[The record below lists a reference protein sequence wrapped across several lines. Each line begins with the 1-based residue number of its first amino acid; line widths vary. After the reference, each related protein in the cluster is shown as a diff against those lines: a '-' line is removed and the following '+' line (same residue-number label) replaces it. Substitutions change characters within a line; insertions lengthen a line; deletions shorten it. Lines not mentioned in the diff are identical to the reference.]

1 MTRPFLLALLE
12 VKRFLADRGAL
23 AFSIAL
29 PIVLFALM
37 LGVFGGE
44 TSFNATAHV
53 ADLDGGD
60 AARKLIER
68 IEDVEGLDVRL
79 YTEAE
84 LDDSLG
90 RSAVLTGFV
99 IPAGFTAALES
110 GTPAAIRVKRRG
122 SGGNAGQ
129 ITAAIVRGVADGL
142 ASEYELR
149 RALAALVSTATTPE
163 DLESQTGI
171 LLADARREP
180 PVRVVDDDTL
190 VEQEEEEDILDRLL
204 PGVIVMF
211 LLFSVTLSAQTLIE
225 ERRNGT
231 LERLLTTRLS
241 AGELFAGKFLA
252 GVSRGMIQTL
262 VLLVLAF
269 AVLRLAGPGALAQ
282 SAVLALVVA
291 AAASAIALVIATVAR
306 TDDQATWAAV
316 FVTMFMT
323 VFGGTFFPIPGS
335 GALELLSRFTLNRYA
350 IDAYEGIL
358 AETATLGDAT
368 FEIAILG
375 AVAVSCLIIA
385 RLLFRVSSEAK

>member
-1 MTRPFLLALLE
+1 MTRPILLALLE
-12 VKRFLADRGAL
+12 VKRFLADSGAL

-44 TSFNATAHV
+44 ASFNDTAHV
-53 ADLDGGD
+53 VDLDGGD
-60 AARKLIER
+60 AARELIER

-79 YTEAE
+79 YTEAK
-84 LDDSLG
+84 LDDALD

-99 IPAGFTAALES
+99 VPAGFTAALEG
-110 GTPAAIRVKRRG
+110 GTPAAIHVRRRG
-122 SGGNAGQ
+122 SGGASGQ
-129 ITAAIVRGVADGL
+129 ITASIVRGVADSL

-149 RALAALVSTATTPE
+149 RALAALVSDATPPE
-163 DLESQTGI
+163 RVEAQTGI

-180 PVRVVDDDTL
+180 PVRVVNQTH

-231 LERLLTTRLS
+231 LERLLTTQLN

-252 GVSRGMIQTL
+252 GVSRGMLQTL

-269 AVLRLAGPGALAQ
+269 VVLRVGGLSALAQ
-282 SAVLALVVA
+282 SAVLALVVS

-323 VFGGTFFPIPGS
+323 VFGGTFFPIGDS
-335 GALELLSRFTLNRYA
+335 GTLELFSRFTLNRYA

-368 FEIAILG
+368 SEVAILG
-375 AVAVSCLIIA
+375 SVALVCLVIA
-385 RLLFRVSSEAK
+385 RVLFRVSSEAK

>member
-1 MTRPFLLALLE
+1 MARPFLLALLE

-37 LGVFGGE
+37 FGVFGSE
-44 TSFNATAHV
+44 TSFNVTAHV
-53 ADLDGGD
+53 ADVDGGE

-68 IEDVEGLDVRL
+68 IENVEGIDVRL
-79 YTEAE
+79 YTEE
-84 LDDSLG
+84 RLDDALD

-99 IPAGFTAALES
+99 IPAGFTTNLES
-110 GTPAAIRVKRRG
+110 GRPATVRVKRRG
-122 SGGNAGQ
+122 SGGDAGQ
-129 ITAAIVRGVADGL
+129 ITASIVRGAAEGL

-149 RALAALVSTATTPE
+149 SALGALVSEETSPE
-163 DLESQTGI
+163 RVESQTGI

-180 PVRVVDDDTL
+180 PVRVVNQTL
-190 VEQEEEEDILDRLL
+190 IEQEEQEDILDRML
-204 PGVIVMF
+204 PGIIVMF
-211 LLFSVTLSAQTLIE
+211 LLFSLTLNAQTLIE

-231 LERLLTTRLS
+231 LERLLTTQLNT
-241 AGELFAGKFLA
+241 GELFAGKFLA
-252 GVSRGMIQTL
+252 GISRGMLQAV

-269 AVLRLAGPGALAQ
+269 VVLRIAGVGALAQ

-291 AAASAIALVIATVAR
+291 AAASAISLVIAAVAR

-323 VFGGTFFPIPGS
+323 VFGGTFFPIAES
-335 GALELLSRFTLNRYA
+335 GMLEVLSRFTLNRYA

-358 AETATLGDAT
+358 AETATLADAT
-368 FEIAILG
+368 SEIALLG
-375 AVAVSCLIIA
+375 GVTVGCLIVA

>member
-44 TSFNATAHV
+44 ASFNGTAHV

-84 LDDSLG
+84 LDDALE

-110 GTPAAIRVKRRG
+110 GTPAPIRVKRRG
-122 SGGNAGQ
+122 SGGDAGQ
-129 ITAAIVRGVADGL
+129 ITASIVRGVAGGL

-149 RALAALVSTATTPE
+149 RALAALVSDATPQE
-163 DLESQTGI
+163 RVEAQTGV

-180 PVRVVDDDTL
+180 PVRVVNETL

-204 PGVIVMF
+204 PGIIVMF
-211 LLFSVTLSAQTLIE
+211 LLFSVALNAQTLIE

-252 GVSRGMIQTL
+252 GVSRGMLQML

-269 AVLRLAGPGALAQ
+269 AVLRIAGPGALVQ
-282 SAVLALVVA
+282 SAVLALVVS

-306 TDDQATWAAV
+306 SEDQATWGAA
-316 FVTMFMT
+316 FITMFMA
-323 VFGGTFFPIPGS
+323 VFGGTFFPIGDS
-335 GALELLSRFTLNRYA
+335 GTLELFSRFTLNRYA

-368 FEIAILG
+368 SEVAILVG
-375 AVAVSCLIIA
+375 VTLVCLVIA
-385 RLLFRVSSEAK
+385 RVLFRVSWEAK

>member
-1 MTRPFLLALLE
+1 MMRPILLALLE

-44 TSFNATAHV
+44 ASFNDTAHIV
-53 ADLDGGD
+53 DLDGGD
-60 AARKLIER
+60 AARELIER
-68 IEDVEGLDVRL
+68 IDDVEGLDVRL
-79 YTEAE
+79 YTEAK
-84 LDDSLG
+84 LDDALD

-99 IPAGFTAALES
+99 IPAGFTAALEG
-110 GTPAAIRVKRRG
+110 GTPAAIHVRRRG
-122 SGGNAGQ
+122 SGGASGQ
-129 ITAAIVRGVADGL
+129 ITASIVRGVADGL

-149 RALAALVSTATTPE
+149 RALAALVSDATPPE
-163 DLESQTGI
+163 RVEAQTGI

-180 PVRVVDDDTL
+180 PVRVVNQTL

-231 LERLLTTRLS
+231 LERLLTTQLN

-252 GVSRGMIQTL
+252 GVSRGMLQTL

-269 AVLRLAGPGALAQ
+269 AVLRIAGPGALAQ
-282 SAVLALVVA
+282 SAVLTLVVA

-323 VFGGTFFPIPGS
+323 VFGGTFFPIAGS
-335 GALELLSRFTLNRYA
+335 GVLEIMSRFTLNRYA

-368 FEIAILG
+368 SEVAILG
-375 AVAVSCLIIA
+375 SVALVCLVIA
-385 RLLFRVSSEAK
+385 RVLFRVSSETK

>member
-1 MTRPFLLALLE
+1 MTRPILLALLE

-44 TSFNATAHV
+44 ASFNDTAHV
-53 ADLDGGD
+53 VDLDGGD
-60 AARKLIER
+60 AARELIER
-68 IEDVEGLDVRL
+68 IDDVEGLDVRL
-79 YTEAE
+79 YTEAK
-84 LDDSLG
+84 LDDALD

-99 IPAGFTAALES
+99 IPAGFTAALED
-110 GTPAAIRVKRRG
+110 GTPAAIHVRRRG
-122 SGGNAGQ
+122 SGGASGQ
-129 ITAAIVRGVADGL
+129 ITASIVRGVADSL

-149 RALAALVSTATTPE
+149 RALAALVSDATPPE
-163 DLESQTGI
+163 RVEAQTGI

-180 PVRVVDDDTL
+180 PVRVVNQTL

-231 LERLLTTRLS
+231 LERLLTTQLN

-252 GVSRGMIQTL
+252 GVNRGMLQTL

-269 AVLRLAGPGALAQ
+269 VVLRVGGLSALAQ
-282 SAVLALVVA
+282 SAVLALVVS

-323 VFGGTFFPIPGS
+323 VFGGTFFPIGDS
-335 GALELLSRFTLNRYA
+335 GTLELFSRFTLNRYA

-368 FEIAILG
+368 SEIAILG
-375 AVAVSCLIIA
+375 SVALVCLVIA
-385 RLLFRVSSEAK
+385 RVLFRVSSETK

>member
-1 MTRPFLLALLE
+1 MTRPILLALLE

-44 TSFNATAHV
+44 ASFNDTAHV
-53 ADLDGGD
+53 VDLDGGD
-60 AARKLIER
+60 AARELIER
-68 IEDVEGLDVRL
+68 IDDVEGLDVRL
-79 YTEAE
+79 YTEAK
-84 LDDSLG
+84 LDDALD

-99 IPAGFTAALES
+99 IPAGFTAALEG
-110 GTPAAIRVKRRG
+110 GTPAAIHVKRRG
-122 SGGNAGQ
+122 SGGASGQ
-129 ITAAIVRGVADGL
+129 ITASIVRGVADGL

-149 RALAALVSTATTPE
+149 RALAALVSDATPPE
-163 DLESQTGI
+163 RVEAQTGI

-180 PVRVVDDDTL
+180 PVRVVNQTL

-231 LERLLTTRLS
+231 LERLLTTQLN

-252 GVSRGMIQTL
+252 GVSRGMLQTL

-269 AVLRLAGPGALAQ
+269 VVLRVGGLSALAQ
-282 SAVLALVVA
+282 SAVLALVVS

-323 VFGGTFFPIPGS
+323 VFGGTFFPIGDS
-335 GALELLSRFTLNRYA
+335 GTLELFSRFTLNRYA

-368 FEIAILG
+368 FEVAILG
-375 AVAVSCLIIA
+375 SVALVCLVIA
-385 RLLFRVSSEAK
+385 RVLFRVSSETK

>member
-1 MTRPFLLALLE
+1 MTRPILLALLE

-44 TSFNATAHV
+44 ASFNDTAHV
-53 ADLDGGD
+53 VDLDGGD
-60 AARKLIER
+60 AARELIER

-79 YTEAE
+79 YTEAK
-84 LDDSLG
+84 LDDALD

-99 IPAGFTAALES
+99 IPAGFTAALEG
-110 GTPAAIRVKRRG
+110 GTPAAIHVRRRG
-122 SGGNAGQ
+122 SGGASGQ
-129 ITAAIVRGVADGL
+129 ITASIVRGVADGL

-149 RALAALVSTATTPE
+149 RALAALVSDATPPE
-163 DLESQTGI
+163 RVEAQTGI

-180 PVRVVDDDTL
+180 PVRVVNQTL

-231 LERLLTTRLS
+231 LERLLTTQLN

-252 GVSRGMIQTL
+252 GVSRGMLQTL

-269 AVLRLAGPGALAQ
+269 VVLRVGGLSALAQ
-282 SAVLALVVA
+282 SAVLALVVS

-323 VFGGTFFPIPGS
+323 VFGGTFFPIGDS
-335 GALELLSRFTLNRYA
+335 GTLELFSRFTLNRYA

-368 FEIAILG
+368 SEVAILG
-375 AVAVSCLIIA
+375 SVALVCLVIA
-385 RLLFRVSSEAK
+385 RVLFRVSSETK

>member
-1 MTRPFLLALLE
+1 M
-12 VKRFLADRGAL
+12 
-23 AFSIAL
+23 
-29 PIVLFALM
+29 
-37 LGVFGGE
+37 
-44 TSFNATAHV
+44 
-53 ADLDGGD
+53 
-60 AARKLIER
+60 
-68 IEDVEGLDVRL
+68 
-79 YTEAE
+79 
-84 LDDSLG
+84 
-90 RSAVLTGFV
+90 
-99 IPAGFTAALES
+99 
-110 GTPAAIRVKRRG
+110 
-122 SGGNAGQ
+122 
-129 ITAAIVRGVADGL
+129 ADGL

-149 RALAALVSTATTPE
+149 RALAALVSDATPPE
-163 DLESQTGI
+163 RVEAQTGI

-180 PVRVVDDDTL
+180 PVRVVNQTL

-231 LERLLTTRLS
+231 LERLLTTQLN

-252 GVSRGMIQTL
+252 GVSRGMLQTL

-269 AVLRLAGPGALAQ
+269 VVLRVGGLSALAQ
-282 SAVLALVVA
+282 SAVLALVVS

-323 VFGGTFFPIPGS
+323 VFGGTFFPIGDS
-335 GALELLSRFTLNRYA
+335 GTLELFSRFTLNRYA

-368 FEIAILG
+368 SEVAILG
-375 AVAVSCLIIA
+375 SVALVCLVIA
-385 RLLFRVSSEAK
+385 RVLFRVSSETK

>member
-1 MTRPFLLALLE
+1 MTRPILLALLE

-44 TSFNATAHV
+44 ASFNDTAHV
-53 ADLDGGD
+53 VDLDGGD
-60 AARKLIER
+60 AARELIER
-68 IEDVEGLDVRL
+68 IDDVEGLDVRL
-79 YTEAE
+79 YTEAK
-84 LDDSLG
+84 LDDALD

-110 GTPAAIRVKRRG
+110 GLPTAIHVRRRG
-122 SGGNAGQ
+122 SGGASGQ
-129 ITAAIVRGVADGL
+129 ITASIVRGVADSL

-149 RALAALVSTATTPE
+149 RALAALVSDATPPE
-163 DLESQTGI
+163 RVEAQTGI

-180 PVRVVDDDTL
+180 PVRVVNQTL
-190 VEQEEEEDILDRLL
+190 VDQEEEEDILDRLL

-231 LERLLTTRLS
+231 LERLLTTQLN

-252 GVSRGMIQTL
+252 GVSRGMLQTL

-269 AVLRLAGPGALAQ
+269 VVLRVGGLSALAQ
-282 SAVLALVVA
+282 SAVLALVVS

-323 VFGGTFFPIPGS
+323 VFGGTFFPIGDS
-335 GALELLSRFTLNRYA
+335 GTLELFSRFTLNRYA

-368 FEIAILG
+368 SEVAILG
-375 AVAVSCLIIA
+375 SVALVCLVIA
-385 RLLFRVSSEAK
+385 RVLFRVSSETK